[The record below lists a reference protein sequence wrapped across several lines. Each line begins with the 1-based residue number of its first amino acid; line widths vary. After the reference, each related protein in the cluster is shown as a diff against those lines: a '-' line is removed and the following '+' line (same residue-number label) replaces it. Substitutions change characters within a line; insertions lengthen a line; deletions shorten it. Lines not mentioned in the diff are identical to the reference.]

1 LREIL
6 DLVRNTVLLFATTRI
21 PETSSQRLSQFFLT
35 QTIMIR
41 LTNILTTF
49 IYPTLV
55 LFLVVGFLQS
65 GQAAEKPNIVFI
77 YADDIGYGD
86 FSCYGGTGADTAYTD
101 KLAANGLRFLS
112 GYCAAATCT
121 PSRYSLLTGQYAFRN
136 KNAKILPGNAPL
148 IIDPKKPS
156 IANFLRDQGYT
167 TALVG
172 KWHLGLGSAAEP
184 LDWNAEI
191 KPGPREVGF
200 EYSYH
205 IAATG
210 DRVPSV
216 YIENGYI
223 EGLDPNDPIS
233 VSYAEP
239 VGNEP
244 TGISHPHLLKVQADE
259 QHSGTI
265 VNNVSRIGTMTGG
278 QKARFVDVDMAD
290 RFVEKAVGFIERE
303 KDNPFFLYFA
313 THDNHV
319 PRVPHPR
326 FIGSSSLG
334 PRGDAVMEFD
344 WCVKQIV
351 LALEE
356 NGLTENTMVI
366 LTSDNGPVLF
376 DGYWDSAIEMQGDHK
391 AAGPWRGG
399 KYGRW
404 EGGTRMPFIV
414 SWPGTIEPGIS
425 EAIVSQVDLFASVA
439 ALLGKKLPKGASTDS
454 QNMLPALLGESPTGR
469 DYLVEEALEDVAI
482 RQGNWKYIPRGKSGV
497 VRHRLGID
505 KNENTPIPET
515 GFLFHLAEDPIEQN
529 NLAGLYP
536 EKVAELR
543 AILEKEAPGKL

>member
-1 LREIL
+1 MNPRYTKHL
-6 DLVRNTVLLFATTRI
+6 
-21 PETSSQRLSQFFLT
+21 
-35 QTIMIR
+35 
-41 LTNILTTF
+41 
-49 IYPTLV
+49 LV
-55 LFLVVGFLQS
+55 LTVMFVLALLTRV
-65 GQAAEKPNIVFI
+65 QAERPNIVFI

-86 FSCYGGTGADTAYTD
+86 FSCYGGTGMDTAYTD

-112 GYCAAATCT
+112 GYCSAATCT

-136 KNAKILPGNAPL
+136 KGARILPGNAPL
-148 IIDPKKPS
+148 IIDPKKPT
-156 IANFLRDQGYT
+156 IANFLRDEGYA

-172 KWHLGLGSAAEP
+172 KWHLGLGSATEP

-200 EYSYH
+200 DYSFH

-216 YIENGYI
+216 YIEDGYI
-223 EGLDPNDPIS
+223 VDHDPNDPIS
-233 VSYAEP
+233 VSYGDP

-265 VNNVSRIGTMTGG
+265 VNGVSRIGTMTGG
-278 QKARFVDVDMAD
+278 HKARFVDEDMAD
-290 RFVEKAVGFIERE
+290 VFVEKAVDFIERE

-319 PRVPHPR
+319 PRVPHKR
-326 FIGSSSLG
+326 FVSSSSIGL
-334 PRGDAVMEFD
+334 RGDAVMEFD

-356 NGLTENTMVI
+356 NGLTKNTMIV
-366 LTSDNGPVLF
+366 LSSDNGPVLF
-376 DGYWDSAIEMQGDHK
+376 DGYWDGAIERNGDHQ

-414 SWPGTIEPGIS
+414 TWPGKIEPGIS
-425 EAIVSQVDLFASVA
+425 DAIVSQVDLFASIA
-439 ALLGKKLPKGASTDS
+439 ALLGKPMPNGSSDDS
-454 QNMLPALLGESPTGR
+454 QNILPALLGHSPEGR
-469 DYLVEEALEDVAI
+469 DYQIEEALGELAI
-482 RQGNWKYIPRGKSGV
+482 RQGNWKFIPQGGSGV

-505 KNENTPIPET
+505 ANENTPVPED
-515 GFLFHLAEDPIEQN
+515 GFLFHLSEDPMEQI
-529 NLAGLYP
+529 NLASKYPHKVKELMGILKEVAP
-536 EKVAELR
+536 EKF
-543 AILEKEAPGKL
+543 